1 MARRHFELR
10 YVLAAGV
17 ALCLWGSNLGAQ
29 QAQQAVPGAPAA
41 PPTPRA
47 DAPVDLT
54 GYWVSVITEDWRF
67 RMLTAPR
74 GDFASVPLNPAGIKA
89 SNEWDQA
96 KDIAAGE
103 QCRAFGA
110 GGIMRMPIRLHIT
123 WQDDKTLKMEIDNG
137 NQVRLF
143 HFEKT
148 APAPAKPD
156 WQGFS
161 VASWETVAQG
171 LGMAPAA
178 GNNSRGGPGPNS
190 LSGSLKAV
198 TTKMKPGYLRRNGI
212 PYTGEAVLTEFLDR
226 TTGPNN
232 ETWLILTSSLD
243 DPKYLTVPFFV
254 TTHYKKEPDGSKFS
268 PRPCEATM
276 PVGAVVPLE

>member
-1 MARRHFELR
+1 
-10 YVLAAGV
+10 
-17 ALCLWGSNLGAQ
+17 
-29 QAQQAVPGAPAA
+29 
-41 PPTPRA
+41 
-47 DAPVDLT
+47 VDLT

-67 RMLTAPR
+67 RMLTPPR
-74 GDFASVPLNPAGIKA
+74 GDFASVPLNPEGTKA
-89 SNEWDQA
+89 ANEWDQA

-110 GGIMRMPIRLHIT
+110 GGIMRMPVRLHIA
-123 WQDDKTLKMEIDNG
+123 WQDDKTLRMEIDNG

-143 HFEKT
+143 HFDKAAQ
-148 APAPAKPD
+148 APAEPD
-156 WQGFS
+156 WQGFT
-161 VASWETVAQG
+161 AAAWETVGQG
-171 LGMAPAA
+171 QGQVPAANGGVRGGAAPPGGGAPAA
-178 GNNSRGGPGPNS
+178 GGPGGGGRGGAPGPNA
-190 LSGSLKAV
+190 LSGSLKSV

-212 PYTGEAVLTEFLDR
+212 PYSGDAVLTEFLDR

-243 DPKYLTVPFFV
+243 DPKYLTMPFFV

-276 PVGAVVPLE
+276 PVGVAVPLE